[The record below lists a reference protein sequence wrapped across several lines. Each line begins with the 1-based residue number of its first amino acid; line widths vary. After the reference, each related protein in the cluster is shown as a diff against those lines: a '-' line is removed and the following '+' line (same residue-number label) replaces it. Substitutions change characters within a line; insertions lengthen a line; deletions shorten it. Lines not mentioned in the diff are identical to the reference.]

1 MQKNSNSPF
10 YGCKAALVHT
20 ADALVRA
27 LDDADGDPELVSQ
40 RLASPTAHEADF
52 ELAGHAVSAAAVLH
66 ERSERHHAGVQAETH
81 FLAGGLAVKRSHE
94 RMLVEATVHAHAR
107 RICPRHVAAVCGLV
121 TATGRESS
129 ALVTEYAGHDGYRF
143 VRSEPEY
150 ADALEWLEQVARCV
164 AALGAEGVMH
174 GDLKLNNT
182 CRDEAGTWRL
192 IDFGLSM
199 LAMRGGRLC
208 ETPYIYG
215 ENAPMNASFDLRVLL
230 WSCVLHGKSRG
241 PWDFWASRFEC
252 EYASAWELAQRAR
265 RAHARDRGK
274 AMTRALHAMYR
285 PVCARHDAEF
295 EPLRVL
301 DTLRI
306 LRDAHARAEAERDR
320 ELDAPAR

>member
-1 MQKNSNSPF
+1 MQKNLPF
-10 YGCKAALVHT
+10 YGCRSALVHT
-20 ADALVRA
+20 SDALVRA
-27 LDDADGDPELVSQ
+27 LDAADGDPERVAQL
-40 RLASPTAHEADF
+40 LESPTAHEADF
-52 ELAGHAVSAAAVLH
+52 ELAGHAVSAAAVMH
-66 ERSERHHAGVQAETH
+66 QRSERHHAGVQAETH
-81 FLAGGLAVKRSHE
+81 FLAGLAVKRSHE
-94 RMLVEATVHAHAR
+94 RMLVEATVHARAHRA
-107 RICPRHVAAVCGLV
+107 CPRHVAAVCALV

-164 AALGAEGVMH
+164 SVLGAAGIMH

-182 CRDEAGTWRL
+182 CRDEGGTWRV

-199 LAMRGGRLC
+199 LVMPCGRLC

-215 ENAPMNASFDLRVLL
+215 ENAPMNASFDLRVLI
-230 WSCVLHGKSRG
+230 WSCILHGKSRG
-241 PWDFWASRFEC
+241 PWDFWSSRFEC
-252 EYASAWELAQRAR
+252 EYASAWALAQAAWRAG
-265 RAHARDRGK
+265 ARERGK

-306 LRDAHARAEAERDR
+306 LREAHARAEAERDR
-320 ELDAPAR
+320 ELDAPVR